1 MGREKL
7 ASFLKVLSKKVPLSR
22 VYTNHSV
29 RVTGVSILGRGFSM
43 PQIMSVSGHRS
54 TSSLAVYQLVSYR
67 EKQAMG
73 NQVHG

>member
-1 MGREKL
+1 M
-7 ASFLKVLSKKVPLSR
+7 
-22 VYTNHSV
+22 
-29 RVTGVSILGRGFSM
+29 TGVSILGRGFSM

-73 NQVHG
+73 NQVHGWHGQQALLQDPDKQWQLELFVYI